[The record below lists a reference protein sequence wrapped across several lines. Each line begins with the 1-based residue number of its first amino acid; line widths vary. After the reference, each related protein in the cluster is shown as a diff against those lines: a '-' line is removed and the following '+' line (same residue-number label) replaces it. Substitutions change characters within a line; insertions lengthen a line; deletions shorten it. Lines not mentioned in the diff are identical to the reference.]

1 MSATSQLLKQAR
13 HEVRAGGDRQ
23 AIFQKYRDQ
32 FTRPVK
38 LAMIVASTPQDPIP
52 SFAKVLNVILFVF
65 LILAAISKA
74 FAVTA
79 MLGEFQM
86 PMLLGILLA
95 VALPLI
101 FAIAVIKWEGQVY
114 LILPLLC
121 LLGILRSWMKSA
133 PLDAAIDTIFLLV
146 IAALAVAIKLMVF
159 PHLGFLGVKKNAAGE
174 FAF

>member
-13 HEVRAGGDRQ
+13 HEVRAGADRQ
-23 AIFQKYRDQ
+23 AVFQKYRDQ

-52 SFAKVLNVILFVF
+52 TTARILNAVLLVL

-74 FAVTA
+74 IAIVGL
-79 MLGEFQM
+79 MGEFQL
-86 PMLLGILLA
+86 PLVFGILLA
-95 VALPLI
+95 IALPVI
-101 FAIAVIKWEGQVY
+101 FAIAVAKWEGQVY
-114 LILPLLC
+114 SLLPLLC
-121 LLGILRSWMKSA
+121 LLGILRTWMNGPPISA
-133 PLDAAIDTIFLLV
+133 AFDTIFLIA
-146 IAALAVAIKLMVF
+146 IAAVAIAIKLMVF